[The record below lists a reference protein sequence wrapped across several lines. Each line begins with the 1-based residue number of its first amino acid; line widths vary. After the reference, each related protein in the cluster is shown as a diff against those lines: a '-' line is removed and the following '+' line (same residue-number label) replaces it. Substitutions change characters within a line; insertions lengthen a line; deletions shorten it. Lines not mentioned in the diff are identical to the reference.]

1 MPTETFGLIRH
12 DMSPNGDVQGSPRAF
27 SGTVT
32 TARDANEIA
41 SNCDV
46 NFFARTNRDTHN
58 DFFNGLRYDL
68 IADGSNNTGARQA
81 VFGSFQMDQPTS
93 TSNLNRNYVGV
104 TGFGTAFSSDNGTGL
119 AVTTAKGALFGMSAA
134 AYMGAGAT
142 NWLNVSAIEAD
153 VFSYAGSSYA
163 YASAASLISGLHH
176 AAAIVDAAC
185 WIGAQ
190 GGAVGW
196 RYGVLFTDRSGSDPV
211 GSSTTLFGSEWAAGG
226 PRQVANGVDLRGF
239 TFSDAAFAAP
249 NFKVD
254 VNGNVQIT
262 GVSSQVELGSKT
274 VAGNA
279 LVDFNSSG
287 NGNDFDVRLIAGG
300 GTTTS
305 GRGHLTAIA
314 ESFYVGGHLTF
325 QPSSNPTLVNAGDM
339 TFEIADNTH
348 LRLWLKGGDGVARS
362 VTLALA

>member
-12 DMSPNGDVQGSPRAF
+12 DMGPSGDVQGSPRAF
-27 SGTVT
+27 SGSVT
-32 TARDANEIA
+32 TSRDGSEIA

-46 NFFARTNRDTHN
+46 NFFARTDRDTQN

-68 IADGSNNTGARQA
+68 IADGSNNTGGRHAL
-81 VFGSFQMDQPTS
+81 FGSFQMDQPTS
-93 TSNLNRNYVGV
+93 PSNLNRNYVGV
-104 TGFGTAFSSDNGTGL
+104 AGFGMAFSSDNGTGL
-119 AVTTAKGALFGMSAA
+119 TVATAKGALFGVSAA
-134 AYMGAGAT
+134 AYLAANAT
-142 NWLNVSAIEAD
+142 NWLNVSGIEAD

-163 YASAASLISGLHH
+163 YASGASLISGLHH
-176 AAAIVDAAC
+176 SAAIVDAAC

-190 GGAVGW
+190 SGVGW
-196 RYGVLFTDRSGSDPV
+196 QYGVLFTNRNGIDPV
-211 GSSTTLFGSEWAAGG
+211 GTYTTLFGSQWSTGG
-226 PRQVANGVDLRGF
+226 ARQVANGVDLRGF
-239 TFSDAAFAAP
+239 TFSDAAFAAS

-300 GTTTS
+300 GTTTN
-305 GRGHLTAIA
+305 GRGRLTASL
-314 ESFYVGGHLTF
+314 ESFYVGGQLIF
-325 QPSSNPTLVNAGDM
+325 QPSANPTLANIGDVC
-339 TFEIADNTH
+339 FEVGDNTH
-348 LRLWLKGGDGVARS
+348 LRIKFKGSDGVVRS
-362 VTLALA
+362 ATLTLT

>member
-12 DMSPNGDVQGSPRAF
+12 DMGASADVQGSPRTF
-27 SGTVT
+27 SGSVT
-32 TARDANEIA
+32 TSRDGSEIA

-46 NFFARTNRDTHN
+46 NFFARTNRDTQN

-68 IADGSNNTGARQA
+68 IADGSNNTGGRHAL
-81 VFGSFQMDQPTS
+81 FGSFQIDQPTS
-93 TSNLNRNYVGV
+93 PSNLNRNYVGV
-104 TGFGTAFSSDNGTGL
+104 AGFGTAFSSDGGTG
-119 AVTTAKGALFGMSAA
+119 VTVSTAKGALFGMSAA
-134 AYMGAGAT
+134 AYMGTNAT

-163 YASAASLISGLHH
+163 YASGASLISGLHH

-190 GGAVGW
+190 SGVGW
-196 RYGVLFTDRSGSDPV
+196 RYGVLFTDRSGINPV
-211 GSSTTLFGSEWAAGG
+211 ESYTTLFGSQWAAGG
-226 PRQVANGVDLRGF
+226 TRQVANGVDLRGF
-239 TFSDAAFAAP
+239 TFSDAAFAAS

-262 GVSSQVELGSKT
+262 GTSSQVELGSKT

-287 NGNDFDVRLIAGG
+287 NGNDFDVRLIADG

-305 GRGHLTAIA
+305 GRGRLTAIA
-314 ESFYVGGHLTF
+314 ESFYVGGELTF
-325 QPSSNPTLVNAGDM
+325 RPSGNPTPANIGDV
-339 TFEIADNTH
+339 TFEVVDNTH
-348 LRLWLKGGDGVARS
+348 LRIWLKAGDGVARS
-362 VTLALA
+362 VTLTLT